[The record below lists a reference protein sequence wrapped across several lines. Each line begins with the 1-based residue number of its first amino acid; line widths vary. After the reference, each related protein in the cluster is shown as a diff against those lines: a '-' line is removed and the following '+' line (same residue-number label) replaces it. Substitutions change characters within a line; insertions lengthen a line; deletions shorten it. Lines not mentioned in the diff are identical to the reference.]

1 MRAVILLNTL
11 LNQILRESEHFFIH
25 TEKKSWVLPFS
36 VKEAVVR
43 ARADYQASCEKEG
56 LVLRAGLLG
65 NIAKYNMFP
74 CFDII
79 FA

>member
-1 MRAVILLNTL
+1 M
-11 LNQILRESEHFFIH
+11 
-25 TEKKSWVLPFS
+25 
-36 VKEAVVR
+36 R
-43 ARADYQASCEKEG
+43 ARADYRASCEKEG

-79 FA
+79 IALLHLHGGYGCISIGFPFLAFPWFELLMCCSGGL

>member
-1 MRAVILLNTL
+1 M
-11 LNQILRESEHFFIH
+11 
-25 TEKKSWVLPFS
+25 
-36 VKEAVVR
+36 VR
-43 ARADYQASCEKEG
+43 ARADYWASCEKEG

-79 FA
+79 FAWLHTQSGYSCIIGFPFLASPWFELLMCCSGGL

>member
-1 MRAVILLNTL
+1 M
-11 LNQILRESEHFFIH
+11 
-25 TEKKSWVLPFS
+25 
-36 VKEAVVR
+36 VR
-43 ARADYQASCEKEG
+43 ARADYWASCEKEG

-79 FA
+79 FAWLHTQKGYGCIIGFLFLAFPRFEWLMCCSGSL